1 MNILKRFFSNDT
13 NQRGSMLVELLLTVA
28 LATVIIPFIFQYHQ
42 DSVTR
47 AENIAIANQMTEIQ
61 VALER
66 YITEHREEL
75 LKTVGRTITRVKLDE
90 LTEYGLPEYVLDQGD
105 SKYQIRILKSADGI
119 TAATLQGVIVRD
131 SEDITPLRTRE
142 IVGLSGGS
150 MGFVDGTHAYGTF
163 GAWHTDTVD
172 LGIDINNGIIETT
185 SVNRDN
191 ALYLWR
197 IPSENADDAKMLSA
211 LNLGGHDIVNINSFN
226 ADHVEFAEEL
236 KANIIATRDL
246 IFQTRV
252 DIDKKFDATNAIVS
266 GMLTSDG
273 KNMEISSSLNV
284 DSTIK
289 LSSLTAENLW
299 VSNLTLGG
307 MSINAENEI
316 ATLNINQALD
326 MTAGRIEAM
335 FVTVG
340 FTGSITPRL
349 VVRNKIVDSVNSNYF
364 WDMDEQIANFSD
376 ASFVELNRMATLA
389 TIREGD
395 SNTKSG
401 QIFGSVSTNK
411 NATVADFMNAL
422 NEIETMV
429 RAKYQNLHLQ

>member
-284 DSTIK
+284 DGTIK

>member
-284 DSTIK
+284 DGTIK

-364 WDMDEQIANFSD
+364 WDMDEQTANFSD

>member
-376 ASFVELNRMATLA
+376 ASFVEMNRMATLA